1 MKNGL
6 TTLIAIAALLSAPSV
21 FAEGAGI
28 EWDILNDEVEELYRI
43 GQYARAVVV
52 GKKAL
57 KVAEEIV
64 GPDHPDVATSLNIL
78 ALLYNTQ
85 GQYAEAE
92 PLYKQALGIYEK
104 ALGLDHL
111 SVAASLSN
119 LAGLYR
125 ATGRNLEAK
134 RLETEEPWTTYVPPF
149 WESGRQ
155 LGRAFSAQRLLS
167 KIIALPRRVGFCS
180 AASELKF
187 SKILAQLGRANFQLS
202 GR

>member
-28 EWDILNDEVEELYRI
+28 EWDILNDEVNELYRT

-64 GPDHPDVATSLNIL
+64 GPDHPSVATSLN
-78 ALLYNTQ
+78 
-85 GQYAEAE
+85 
-92 PLYKQALGIYEK
+92 
-104 ALGLDHL
+104 
-111 SVAASLSN
+111 N

-125 ATGRNLEAK
+125 ATGQILEAQELER
-134 RLETEEPWTTYVPPF
+134 RL
-149 WESGRQ
+149 SDKN
-155 LGRAFSAQRLLS
+155 QR
-167 KIIALPRRVGFCS
+167 
-180 AASELKF
+180 
-187 SKILAQLGRANFQLS
+187 
-202 GR
+202 